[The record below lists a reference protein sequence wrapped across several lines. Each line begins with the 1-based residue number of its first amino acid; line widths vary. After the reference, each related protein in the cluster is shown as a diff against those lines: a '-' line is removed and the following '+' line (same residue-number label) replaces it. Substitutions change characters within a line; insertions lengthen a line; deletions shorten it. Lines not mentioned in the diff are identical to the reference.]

1 MTIPSWLLEPSKPI
15 KASGRGLKRTAAD
28 KASKEARVFLS
39 DFFQGTGDAAWGG
52 FLQRVDPRIKI
63 IGLVGILIALSAT
76 KTLDVIFGVYAL
88 ILILVLFSGLQ
99 TLVFLRRTLLP
110 AAFFTLPF
118 VLPATLNIVTPG
130 RSVVSLIS
138 LSSQLK
144 IAGLVFPSKLAV
156 TDTGLVVG
164 AIFFARA
171 LTMLSATTLMIR
183 TTPVDKALASL
194 AALGLPNFA
203 VATLRMAYRY
213 LFILVDLVDNI
224 YMAKK
229 SRTIRTGAK
238 RTERQWA
245 SGRIV
250 WTFRRSMDLSDD
262 VTMAMISRGWSGEY
276 RSLPL
281 PALTR
286 YDWLAAGCLVMFGI
300 VLTAAII

>member
-1 MTIPSWLLEPSKPI
+1 M
-15 KASGRGLKRTAAD
+15 R
-28 KASKEARVFLS
+28 
-39 DFFQGTGDAAWGG
+39 
-52 FLQRVDPRIKI
+52 
-63 IGLVGILIALSAT
+63 
-76 KTLDVIFGVYAL
+76 
-88 ILILVLFSGLQ
+88 
-99 TLVFLRRTLLP
+99 VFLRRTLLP

-118 VLPATLNIVTPG
+118 VFPATLNIVTPG
-130 RSVVSLIS
+130 RSVLSLIS
-138 LSSQLK
+138 LSIQFK
-144 IAGLVFPSKLAV
+144 IAGLMFPTKLAV
-156 TDTGLVVG
+156 TDTGLAVG

-171 LTMLSATTLMIR
+171 LTMLSVTTLMIR

-203 VATLRMAYRY
+203 VATVRMAYRY
-213 LFILVDLVDNI
+213 LFIMVDLVDNI

-229 SRTIRTGAK
+229 SRTIRTAAK

-262 VTMAMISRGWSGEY
+262 VTMAMISRGWDGGY